1 MLKKYRFYL
10 KVLSL
15 NFLSLYIK
23 KSFLNYNLIKVF
35 FILNNNNR
43 YLITFLNVLMK
54 VNNINNL
61 LIILIVI

>member
-15 NFLSLYIK
+15 NFLLFYIK
-23 KSFLNYNLIKVF
+23 KNFLSYNLIKAF
-35 FILNNNNR
+35 FILSNNNR
-43 YLITFLNVLMK
+43 YLITFLNVLIK

-61 LIILIVI
+61 LIISIVI